1 MKLLI
6 QIDERQLVMDIED
19 SLLSQAQD
27 FFDKLDADM
36 DRGWQWERE
45 FVQNLDALQRC
56 QIITDRMLGLLEG
69 DRKDSA
75 TLLAAYILYKLPG
88 VTQANINSNGE
99 ISLTE
104 FSREPIPETLQP
116 ASEAPPPEVP
126 NLAPVDGPLNPAQA
140 AAKARKEV
148 SLVYEVP
155 GGYQFKMLDPEFG
168 GWMASETFTDREAA
182 EEIRTENF
190 QFRFQQLMGQ
200 A

>member
-1 MKLLI
+1 MENAK
-6 QIDERQLVMDIED
+6 
-19 SLLSQAQD
+19 
-27 FFDKLDADM
+27 
-36 DRGWQWERE
+36 
-45 FVQNLDALQRC
+45 
-56 QIITDRMLGLLEG
+56 
-69 DRKDSA
+69 
-75 TLLAAYILYKLPG
+75 
-88 VTQANINSNGE
+88 VTQANINSSGE

-104 FSREPIPETLQP
+104 FSREPLPEDLQP
-116 ASEAPPPEVP
+116 VSETPPAAVP
-126 NLAPVDGPLNPAQA
+126 SLAPVGGALNPVQA

-168 GWMASETFTDREAA
+168 GWMESETFTDREAA